1 MSSSSSQSS
10 KDDDKR
16 SNAPRTPSFLQRISS
31 FIDSP
36 CSSYLGIPSSL
47 ICASPRSDPTTTARS
62 SSVPV
67 EHRNVVT
74 PIATPDKKAE
84 PISSRR
90 RIQNRSSAPRPI
102 RRRRLDEL
110 VNTATIGPRPSSD
123 AVTYAAASSHLS
135 PRSTLRR
142 VRSLQAVSPS
152 SVAAADSSFWAEAAD
167 GIDCGPV
174 RDCCPDDRSPI
185 DGGLLSSVG
194 NWCCYD
200 IIAAAATFDNSNR
213 VAPSVQDKCN
223 GYVDYAGV
231 HHPHTDNNC
240 QGCIFRQSLFDG
252 SDLIPSA
259 EDLYYDSDCG
269 DIMNQSRRFQIRDG
283 STSKARRDNRTSYPP
298 EDFTQR
304 RRMLAVRDPSPER
317 RAHLYDYFMRDVNHR
332 IATPLRTG
340 VCATSERDIGDCVQE
355 ALNSTWTLSWHTPP
369 TTSHSSSSL
378 PFQTKLCNVWIERGY
393 RRNHNQAVEPRLMW
407 REVRPALHDAASA
420 HPSRYSVELN
430 RPYSLSLLAIRRI
443 VAPDGIE
450 SCPPV
455 FAKPDC
461 MLIVRSSLARDYYF
475 EASGAEERDRTIHLW
490 KMTTARLV
498 SFAVMGNSESMAKE
512 FFNEYS
518 VH

>member
-1 MSSSSSQSS
+1 MMSSSSSSQSS
-10 KDDDKR
+10 NDDDKR
-16 SNAPRTPSFLQRISS
+16 SKTPRTPSFLQRISS

-47 ICASPRSDPTTTARS
+47 ICASPRSDPTTTASS

-67 EHRNVVT
+67 EHRNVVS
-74 PIATPDKKAE
+74 PIATPDTKAE

-123 AVTYAAASSHLS
+123 AVTYVAASSHLS

-252 SDLIPSA
+252 SELIPSA

-269 DIMNQSRRFQIRDG
+269 DIRNQLRRFQIPDV
-283 STSKARRDNRTSYPP
+283 STSKARRENRTSYPP

-304 RRMLAVRDPSPER
+304 RRMLAVRNPSPDR

-340 VCATSERDIGDCVQE
+340 VCATSERDIGDCVQVSDTPKHTWRHRKICPSE
-355 ALNSTWTLSWHTPP
+355 NFVSINVFYLYDPYHVRRHSIPHGRYHGTLPPPHLTPPPPSLFKPNFVTYGSNEDIAAITTRPSNPVSCGARCDPLSTMPHRHTP
-369 TTSHSSSSL
+369 L
-378 PFQTKLCNVWIERGY
+378 DI
-393 RRNHNQAVEPRLMW
+393 
-407 REVRPALHDAASA
+407 
-420 HPSRYSVELN
+420 PSN
-430 RPYSLSLLAIRRI
+430 
-443 VAPDGIE
+443 
-450 SCPPV
+450 
-455 FAKPDC
+455 
-461 MLIVRSSLARDYYF
+461 
-475 EASGAEERDRTIHLW
+475 
-490 KMTTARLV
+490 
-498 SFAVMGNSESMAKE
+498 
-512 FFNEYS
+512 
-518 VH
+518 